1 MDIVSALAKISE
13 ITTSPNREIDPQE
26 LTEIVPKFF
35 EKITEIKL
43 RTCFNCGHHSI
54 SKLEKGE
61 QGVYIFL
68 VGDKHYLKVGK
79 VGCNSDARWNSH
91 HYTLNRTAS
100 ALPLSIKNNP
110 GLLREAFR
118 DNPESLDN
126 FLEILRNIQQLID
139 KKIKKEKKLT
149 KKQKRPKERRDYSRF
164 DPDKKVR
171 DWIEKNTRRIEF
183 ILPVKAPK
191 YAVNFLEGFLQWLL
205 QPLYEGRSKR
215 K

>member
-100 ALPLSIKNNP
+100 ALPGMAGIP
-110 GLLREAFR
+110 AAHAFR
-118 DNPESLDN
+118 GVESGQHDDLPHRRLTDG
-126 FLEILRNIQQLID
+126 LRAHVLVVLQRRVDDPALPARREIGRASC
-139 KKIKKEKKLT
+139 
-149 KKQKRPKERRDYSRF
+149 RER
-164 DPDKKVR
+164 V
-171 DWIEKNTRRIEF
+171 
-183 ILPVKAPK
+183 
-191 YAVNFLEGFLQWLL
+191 
-205 QPLYEGRSKR
+205 
-215 K
+215 